1 MNTQPPRGPEEHQY
15 PPHKGMQHGMQPGM
29 PPRSPQGTAT
39 QHSGQQLPPRPSV
52 PSPMRTAGAPQH
64 PQQRSQQHPGQP
76 VPPSPSHEPNGK
88 HALNIRERRAFSMNG
103 FLALLLLGAAL
114 IYGLSLVG
122 RGISAGDFENDSP
135 GPEFG
140 FGAMLAV
147 VSFILMLSCL
157 TIVAPGTSKVVQ
169 FFGSYVGTIRAQ
181 GLRLTIP
188 FSVPRTVSI
197 KVRNFETNV
206 LKVNDADGNP
216 INIAAIVVWRVT
228 DTAKAMFAVE
238 NFEQFVA
245 TQSEAALRHVTG
257 EYPYDSSDP
266 NQVTLLDSTAE
277 VSDRIAAEVSS
288 RIQLAGLEV
297 IEARISALSYAPEI
311 APAMLQRQQASAVIA
326 ARERI
331 VQGAVSIV
339 QDALGQLE
347 QDGMTHITPERRV
360 DIISNMLVVLTSET
374 RVTPV
379 INTSAGVNHDSVSPT
394 QATEE

>member
-1 MNTQPPRGPEEHQY
+1 MPPQQAQPRPHAQQRPPQPPAA
-15 PPHKGMQHGMQPGM
+15 QP
-29 PPRSPQGTAT
+29 AA
-39 QHSGQQLPPRPSV
+39 
-52 PSPMRTAGAPQH
+52 PSPN
-64 PQQRSQQHPGQP
+64 
-76 VPPSPSHEPNGK
+76 HEPNDK
-88 HALNIRERRAFSMNG
+88 HALNIRERRALSMNG
-103 FLALLLLGAAL
+103 FLALLLLGAAF
-114 IYGLSLVG
+114 IYGLMCIVQGASGV
-122 RGISAGDFENDSP
+122 DFDTDSP
-135 GPEFG
+135 GPEFALG
-140 FGAMLAV
+140 VLLSI
-147 VSFILMLSCL
+147 VSFILMMSCL
-157 TIVAPGTSKVVQ
+157 TIVSPGSSKVVQ

-188 FSVPRTVSI
+188 FSSRKSVSV

-216 INIAAIVVWRVT
+216 INIAAIIVWRVT
-228 DTAKAMFAVE
+228 DTAKAVFAVE

-257 EYPYDSSDP
+257 KYPYDSTEP
-266 NQVTLLDSTAE
+266 GQVTLLDSTAE
-277 VSDRIAAEVSS
+277 VSDQIASEVSS

-297 IEARISALSYAPEI
+297 VEARISALSYAPEI
-311 APAMLQRQQASAVIA
+311 APAMLQRQQAAAVIA

-379 INTSAGVNHDSVSPT
+379 INTSAGVGSSESHASSQTNSALLE
-394 QATEE
+394 QLRKLEG